1 MKRFYL
7 VLTSVLALVCAL
19 TISFQTDAKSKI
31 LQAEASFVSPN
42 PVISQFQTG
51 GGTVNDEFIEILNT
65 SSQSVDLNGYRVVYR
80 SAGGTNDVNF
90 AAWTTST
97 IVPPGGYYLIVSNS
111 YDGSTPGDFTYNT
124 STCSCALSVHGRRTG
139 DPFRRGKLRRSY

>member
-7 VLTSVLALVCAL
+7 VLTSVFVLAVFFAL
-19 TISFQTDAKSKI
+19 GFQTDAESSI
-31 LQAEASFVSPN
+31 LEGEASLVSPHL
-42 PVISQFQTG
+42 VISQFQTAG
-51 GGTVNDEFIEILNT
+51 ATANDEFIEIHNT

-80 SAGGTNDVNF
+80 SAAGINDVNF

-124 STCSCALSVHGRRTG
+124 STCSCALSGTG
-139 DPFRRGKLRRSY
+139 GGLAIRFGAA